1 MPRKENTKAKTWERD
16 RRNRMNT
23 YFKTLADLLPPHQE
37 GRKLNKVDI
46 LIHATKYIKEL
57 HNRTEELFS
66 THASEAHKEELVRLK
81 KFVTQLMSRTQ
92 LLSTLLKEAGISI
105 PAEPALEKI
114 SPLKWS
120 NKFNVDDV
128 DKYFDKIE
136 EKKTVETKKKEK
148 SVENKVPS
156 KRKSVTSSVPKK
168 LSEETADK
176 NVCNSIENQENRV
189 NCANSKN
196 YNSDST
202 SSIAES
208 DLKEAEHCHN
218 DSINEATTTGTINTK
233 KKPVEKKIESQKA
246 LKKKSKRKDKKK
258 SPVASTVTNLT
269 PNTLI
274 FSDGKLMPLVA
285 PMTSNIIVNTQQAP
299 TNPIILSS
307 TQQNQMI
314 VMQPLANRVQNSV
327 VSICNHALI
336 NTVQKVT
343 LNTVPAIHANM
354 VVDSHSSVSNV
365 KNIINA
371 TKIGGHKGILP
382 KSKDTTKTTM
392 TYKMPIPAI
401 HKEKLEKPKDNA
413 IKKESEIKKS
423 CKNHSKTHKSVSN
436 TLEATEENIERKSSK
451 ENAVKVQEDAT
462 VVRKAALKRTL
473 SAELDSAGEPED
485 KKRKDTNDE
494 VNTAQ
499 SIVSKASD
507 FTITCKSIES
517 LKYVIEKIGENI
529 RDENVITTKEKESGV
544 TESNG
549 AITQVVND
557 VSHEKMSKTDK
568 LINIVDTNCLERDK
582 KTIEDTVASQTIVS
596 DKYPNELHETNAAD
610 QSSNNFN
617 MSIDDITEKN
627 DENAENLN
635 AKSTLTDIDVA
646 EKAVGSDEPKK
657 ACNLG
662 KRFDNLLRATT
673 AKEEQQTQCDTMCT
687 ADSNKIILNLDTN
700 TTTTMKSDAGAN
712 VVDAME
718 SVPISSSSSSTSS
731 SSLSSS
737 TSLLSNNVINDETKL
752 TKISKDEIS
761 KSLSYSS
768 ENTFVPISNRTDG
781 LHSDLSNDIFASL
794 QVPSSSHNSESISPT
809 AAFLMSFPLVSSLN
823 GKTEVLDE
831 EMKEDFKYHSQ
842 TPPMLLQ
849 IGTIEPNSFK
859 LKTSSP
865 SHAIAEKRLKA
876 SCEEKQVASTN
887 TDIAPV
893 ECTTKAL
900 PKVMSEETLREP
912 YKIVQTVLTSNLEKP
927 VTTTSAFFSH
937 TSVSFSVDSS
947 CISSSLAANQNRP
960 DQLTTTNTLNS
971 ANVVSSQASQVNI
984 SASTD
989 KNNVVDCVSQAT
1001 INHNPDVTYSGA
1013 PNFLPN
1019 YSTVSNSLGTPQHI
1033 PSSSV
1038 YKNAIITQNP
1048 NSASVASRI
1057 ETTDSSQNLLDTRL
1071 DCATMT
1077 TNSSSATLR
1086 SFQVDY
1092 SDQGKDKDSQS
1103 SSHVTYPSHSKVALI
1118 DSGGIVSD
1126 HHVDYASQI
1135 DRSLPATSQSLPNY
1149 STATKECSLPTFSS
1163 QDMQPVYNQ
1172 AKDSHVLLDLNNSQQ
1187 TFGVNKKQEHII
1199 ASSHNDYVQAKTIS
1213 QKDSILYTNSETNET
1228 TSTSSQNQDYVTKAV
1243 SQENPFQRS
1252 YIKLSKSTDTSDNPN
1267 QADQK
1272 TKLNGVLSSKS
1283 QEQQQRHNHIRDS
1296 TYVPAKKVDVDSF
1309 VQSFQYN
1316 VKETM
1321 SNSSDRTNVLNTDDT
1336 HNNYVSYTNSKD
1348 NKKTNAVVSTNT
1360 MANSNKLTAMQ
1371 QNVVP
1376 RYSQQSSNYEQST
1389 MTENHAKSTTT
1400 VAHNSSNFSILSWTT
1415 FSPVSGSGGSSGN
1428 NNNNNNLMHF
1438 EQVQHPNDN
1447 TEAKTIC
1454 ESYNYIPL
1462 HKENTNFPNQVLIS
1476 DDYPTVST
1484 GIDKLRQGKIE
1495 PQKQPFVDSSK
1506 TRNDPS
1512 KQPNRMQ
1519 SQQTG
1524 NDYKF
1529 SDGKSK
1535 NKYSMDSDYN
1545 MQNEYSTA
1553 MGQQSQ
1559 QHGPKNHQNLSS
1571 KQEKIV
1577 YTYEPHNFDLAE
1589 SNVQMKYSIEA
1600 YTGANFKYAEK
1611 TTQQPGQHKYQA
1623 LAQGQISVLP
1633 HDNGSYNSSDV
1644 KHSQQ
1649 QQQQQQQ
1656 QSHGNNNSG
1665 NSNKSKSNQHPQH
1678 AVKAPVNWMMT
1689 PEVKHNSANIADII
1703 LPPIGKELEFCQNNL
1718 FTQTPAYNQGT
1729 PNQFYN
1735 NYDAAT
1741 AHSFPNLPVLQS
1753 DPKRSAETFY
1763 SEEQPFPWS
1772 PTKNSVHNSVEHVI
1786 GQSSI
1791 KCIDQHIVPS
1801 SLQSLVSDLDL
1812 SANLTEKQNFLFATA
1827 TPSSRISTE
1836 QNKDASAKEKEAN
1849 NVSGRDLHAILNT
1862 QNAQHSAST
1871 FLSVSQLVEHEKA
1884 EKSHQQQSHQQ
1895 HHQHHHPHQH
1905 SHSQQQ
1911 QQQQARKHQRKSNTS
1926 PRTTSKRQ
1934 MDIRK
1939 STTNDNLHQR
1949 HEEQKSSGPVFT
1961 EQNYQQPQQQ
1971 QKYQQNNVHW
1981 RSRNCKSNY
1990 TAEALIGTSVHDAGS
2005 HHQDKHASI
2014 KFTTNYPQNKFQNGL
2029 SAAAAVDA
2037 TVMPINY
2044 FSSAPPPDDGTA
2056 AGYGQSVVNQNF
2068 NTYAYSSNSANSIYP
2083 TGNFITSISTN
2094 TSNSY
2099 MGMQLHENTADYT
2112 VQEANSF
2119 LLPNMGGTSSS
2130 STANTS
2136 SANTISTTANA
2147 NGKTHQHYG
2156 KHPNC
2161 DKRSYSTAAKKGK
2174 RKSGLEAGPMQNLA
2188 EFPLS
2193 GINSPLEDYHHHS
2206 ATFLPPPPPPPPH
2219 ANPLYQN
2226 HPQTNVY
2233 AKTVN
2238 GLPPPPPSAMSA
2250 QGAAAVGATSF
2261 SMNSNMVRG
2270 GIVSSNPMAMPH
2282 HPSGGTSLTN
2292 FNLTTIFPEMNDKV
2306 TGYKPSNGIPS
2317 GLSQTASNQTAS
2329 YTQRTNYPSNSL
2341 CHLPQTCL

>member
-66 THASEAHKEELVRLK
+66 SHASEAHKEELVRLK
-81 KFVTQLMSRTQ
+81 KLVTQLMSRTQ

-136 EKKTVETKKKEK
+136 EKKTVGTKKKEK

-156 KRKSVTSSVPKK
+156 KRKSVTSSATKK

-202 SSIAES
+202 SSIAET
-208 DLKEAEHCHN
+208 DLKETGHCHN
-218 DSINEATTTGTINTK
+218 DSINEATTTGRTNTK

-336 NTVQKVT
+336 NTMQKVT

-382 KSKDTTKTTM
+382 KSKDITKTTM

-423 CKNHSKTHKSVSN
+423 CKNHSKIHKSVPN
-436 TLEATEENIERKSSK
+436 TEENIERKSSK
-451 ENAVKVQEDAT
+451 ENSVKVQEDAT
-462 VVRKAALKRTL
+462 VRKAAFKRTL
-473 SAELDSAGEPED
+473 SAESDSADEPED

-494 VNTAQ
+494 INITQ
-499 SIVSKASD
+499 PIVSKASD

-529 RDENVITTKEKESGV
+529 RDENVIAKEKESNV
-544 TESNG
+544 MESNG
-549 AITQVVND
+549 AITQVAND
-557 VSHEKMSKTDK
+557 VSHEKMSETDK
-568 LINIVDTNCLERDK
+568 LINTVDTNCLERDK
-582 KTIEDTVASQTIVS
+582 ETIEDNVTSETVVS
-596 DKYPNELHETNAAD
+596 DKYPNELHETDRGETD

-617 MSIDDITEKN
+617 VSIDDITEKN

-646 EKAVGSDEPKK
+646 EKAAGSDEPKK
-657 ACNLG
+657 TCNLG

-673 AKEEQQTQCDTMCT
+673 AKEQQQTQCDTMCT
-687 ADSNKIILNLDTN
+687 PDSNKIILNLDTN
-700 TTTTMKSDAGAN
+700 TTTTMKSDASAN
-712 VVDAME
+712 IVDTME

-737 TSLLSNNVINDETKL
+737 SSLLSNNVINDEGKL

-761 KSLSYSS
+761 KSLSYTS

-859 LKTSSP
+859 IKTSSP

-876 SCEEKQVASTN
+876 CEEKQVASTN

-937 TSVSFSVDSS
+937 TSVNFTVDSS
-947 CISSSLAANQNRP
+947 CISSSLANQSRP

-971 ANVVSSQASQVNI
+971 ANIVSSQASQVNI

-989 KNNVVDCVSQAT
+989 KNNIVDCVSQAT

-1013 PNFLPN
+1013 SNFLPN
-1019 YSTVSNSLGTPQHI
+1019 YSVSNSLATSQHT

-1038 YKNAIITQNP
+1038 YKNAIMTQNP
-1048 NSASVASRI
+1048 NITSIVSRI
-1057 ETTDSSQNLLDTRL
+1057 ETTDNSQNLLDTRL
-1071 DCATMT
+1071 DCATVT

-1092 SDQGKDKDSQS
+1092 SDQGKNKDSQN
-1103 SSHVTYPSHSKVALI
+1103 SSHITYPSHSKVALI
-1118 DSGGIVSD
+1118 NSGGIVSD
-1126 HHVDYASQI
+1126 HRVDYANQI
-1135 DRSLPATSQSLPNY
+1135 DRSLPTSQSLPNY

-1187 TFGVNKKQEHII
+1187 TFDVNKKQEHII

-1213 QKDSILYTNSETNET
+1213 QKDSISYTNNETNEA
-1228 TSTSSQNQDYVTKAV
+1228 TSTSSRNQNYVTKAV
-1243 SQENPFQRS
+1243 NQENPFQRS

-1309 VQSFQYN
+1309 VQSFQYD

-1321 SNSSDRTNVLNTDDT
+1321 NNSSDRTNVLNTDNT

-1348 NKKTNAVVSTNT
+1348 NKKTNAVVSANT

-1376 RYSQQSSNYEQST
+1376 RYSQQTSSNYEQST

-1415 FSPVSGSGGSSGN
+1415 FSPVSGSGGGSGS
-1428 NNNNNNLMHF
+1428 NNNNNLMHF
-1438 EQVQHPNDN
+1438 EQVQPHSNEN
-1447 TEAKTIC
+1447 TEAKAIC

-1462 HKENTNFPNQVLIS
+1462 HKENASFPNQLIS

-1495 PQKQPFVDSSK
+1495 QQKQSFVDTSK

-1519 SQQTG
+1519 NPQTG

-1529 SDGKSK
+1529 SDSGKSK

-1545 MQNEYSTA
+1545 MQNEYNTGMS
-1553 MGQQSQ
+1553 QQSQ

-1600 YTGANFKYAEK
+1600 YTGANFKYGEK
-1611 TTQQPGQHKYQA
+1611 TTQQPNQQKYQT
-1623 LAQGQISVLP
+1623 LTQGQISVLP

-1649 QQQQQQQ
+1649 QQQQQ
-1656 QSHGNNNSG
+1656 SHSNN

-1689 PEVKHNSANIADII
+1689 PEIKHNSSNIADII

-1763 SEEQPFPWS
+1763 SDEQPFPWS
-1772 PTKNSVHNSVEHVI
+1772 PTKNNVHNSVEHVI

-1836 QNKDASAKEKEAN
+1836 QSKDTSTKEKEAS

-1884 EKSHQQQSHQQ
+1884 EKNHQQQSHQQ

-1905 SHSQQQ
+1905 SQQQ
-1911 QQQQARKHQRKSNTS
+1911 QQQQARKHQRKNNTS

-1939 STTNDNLHQR
+1939 STTTNDNLHQR

-2029 SAAAAVDA
+2029 SATAAVDA

-2056 AGYGQSVVNQNF
+2056 TGYSQSMVNQNF

-2099 MGMQLHENTADYT
+2099 IGMQLHENTTDYT

-2219 ANPLYQN
+2219 TNPLYQN

-2250 QGAAAVGATSF
+2250 QSTATVGATSF

-2341 CHLPQTCL
+2341 CHLPQPCL

>member
-1 MPRKENTKAKTWERD
+1 MD
-16 RRNRMNT
+16 
-23 YFKTLADLLPPHQE
+23 Y
-37 GRKLNKVDI
+37 
-46 LIHATKYIKEL
+46 Y
-57 HNRTEELFS
+57 LFS
-66 THASEAHKEELVRLK
+66 
-81 KFVTQLMSRTQ
+81 
-92 LLSTLLKEAGISI
+92 
-105 PAEPALEKI
+105 
-114 SPLKWS
+114 
-120 NKFNVDDV
+120 
-128 DKYFDKIE
+128 
-136 EKKTVETKKKEK
+136 
-148 SVENKVPS
+148 
-156 KRKSVTSSVPKK
+156 
-168 LSEETADK
+168 
-176 NVCNSIENQENRV
+176 
-189 NCANSKN
+189 
-196 YNSDST
+196 
-202 SSIAES
+202 
-208 DLKEAEHCHN
+208 
-218 DSINEATTTGTINTK
+218 
-233 KKPVEKKIESQKA
+233 VEKKIKSQKT

-258 SPVASTVTNLT
+258 SALPPAVSAVTNLT

-285 PMTSNIIVNTQQAP
+285 PMTSNIIVNTQQAS

-343 LNTVPAIHANM
+343 LNTLPAIHANM

-401 HKEKLEKPKDNA
+401 HKEKLEKPKDST
-413 IKKESEIKKS
+413 KKESEVKKS
-423 CKNHSKTHKSVSN
+423 CKNHSKSHKSVPN
-436 TLEATEENIERKSSK
+436 TPEAIEENIERKSSK
-451 ENAVKVQEDAT
+451 ENNPIKVQEDAT
-462 VVRKAALKRTL
+462 TVRKIALKRTL
-473 SAELDSAGEPED
+473 SAESDSAGEPED
-485 KKRKDTNDE
+485 KKRKNTNSE
-494 VNTAQ
+494 INTAQ
-499 SIVSKASD
+499 PIISKASE
-507 FTITCKSIES
+507 FNITCKSIES
-517 LKYVIEKIGENI
+517 LKYVIEKIGEDIPNKH
-529 RDENVITTKEKESGV
+529 VITSNEKESDV
-544 TESNG
+544 TESSG
-549 AITQVVND
+549 TITAVAND
-557 VSHEKMSKTDK
+557 ASHENTSKTDK
-568 LINIVDTNCLERDK
+568 IINIVETNCLEIDK
-582 KTIEDTVASQTIVS
+582 ETTENPVTSRTVL
-596 DKYPNELHETNAAD
+596 DKFHANELRETDATD

-617 MSIDDITEKN
+617 MSIDNIAEKS
-627 DENAENLN
+627 DENAENLS

-646 EKAVGSDEPKK
+646 EKAVGSDLESKK

-673 AKEEQQTQCDTMCT
+673 ANEKQQTQCDTMCT

-700 TTTTMKSDAGAN
+700 TTTTMKSDASAS
-712 VVDAME
+712 VVDAVA
-718 SVPISSSSSSTSS
+718 SVPISSSSSSISSSTSS
-731 SSLSSS
+731 SS
-737 TSLLSNNVINDETKL
+737 SLLSSNVINDETKL
-752 TKISKDEIS
+752 TKTSKDEMS
-761 KSLSYSS
+761 KSLSYTS

-859 LKTSSP
+859 IKTSSP

-876 SCEEKQVASTN
+876 SCEEKPVASTN
-887 TDIAPV
+887 TGIIAPV
-893 ECTTKAL
+893 ECPTTKSL

-912 YKIVQTVLTSNLEKP
+912 YKIVQTVLTSNLEKS
-927 VTTTSAFFSH
+927 VTTTNAFFSH
-937 TSVSFSVDSS
+937 TSVSFSAVDSS
-947 CISSSLAANQNRP
+947 CVSSSLAANQNRSS
-960 DQLTTTNTLNS
+960 QLMTTNALNNV
-971 ANVVSSQASQVNI
+971 NVVSSQTSQVNI
-984 SASTD
+984 SASVD
-989 KNNVVDCVSQAT
+989 KSDIMNCVTQETTNRNSDIA
-1001 INHNPDVTYSGA
+1001 YSGA
-1013 PNFLPN
+1013 SNFLPN
-1019 YSTVSNSLGTPQHI
+1019 YSTVNNSVGTPQHT
-1033 PSSSV
+1033 PNLSV
-1038 YKNAIITQNP
+1038 YKNAMTTTQNP
-1048 NSASVASRI
+1048 NSTSVVSRI

-1071 DCATMT
+1071 DCATVT

-1092 SDQGKDKDSQS
+1092 SNQGKDKGSQS
-1103 SSHVTYPSHSKVALI
+1103 SSHVSYPSHNKVALI
-1118 DSGGIVSD
+1118 DSAGIVSD
-1126 HHVDYASQI
+1126 HRVDYANQI
-1135 DRSLPATSQSLPNY
+1135 DRSLPATSLPNY
-1149 STATKECSLPTFSS
+1149 SATTKECSLPTFPS
-1163 QDMQPVYNQ
+1163 QDMQPMYNQ
-1172 AKDSHVLLDLNNSQQ
+1172 AKDNHVLLDLNDSQQ
-1187 TFGVNKKQEHII
+1187 TFDVHKKQEHII
-1199 ASSHNDYVQAKTIS
+1199 VSSHNDYAQAKTIS
-1213 QKDSILYTNSETNET
+1213 QKDSISYTNGETNET
-1228 TSTSSQNQDYVTKAV
+1228 TSVSSRNQDYMTKTV

-1252 YIKLSKSTDTSDNPN
+1252 YNKLSKSTDTSDNPN
-1267 QADQK
+1267 QTDQK
-1272 TKLNGVLSSKS
+1272 TKLNSMLSSKS

-1309 VQSFQYN
+1309 VQSFQYD

-1321 SNSSDRTNVLNTDDT
+1321 SNSSERTNVLNTDNT
-1336 HNNYVSYTNSKD
+1336 HNNYVSYTNNKD
-1348 NKKTNAVVSTNT
+1348 NKKTNAVASTNA
-1360 MANSNKLTAMQ
+1360 MANSKLTAVQ
-1371 QNVVP
+1371 QNIVP
-1376 RYSQQSSNYEQST
+1376 RYSQHTSSNYEQNT

-1415 FSPVSGSGGSSGN
+1415 FSPVSGSGGGGGSSGS
-1428 NNNNNNLMHF
+1428 NNNNLMHF
-1438 EQVQHPNDN
+1438 DQVQPHPNDN

-1454 ESYNYIPL
+1454 ESYNYVPL
-1462 HKENTNFPNQVLIS
+1462 HKENTNFSNQVLIS

-1495 PQKQPFVDSSK
+1495 PQKQSFVDTSK

-1512 KQPNRMQ
+1512 KQQNRMQ
-1519 SQQTG
+1519 SQQTD

-1529 SDGKSK
+1529 GDGNKSK
-1535 NKYSMDSDYN
+1535 NKYSMDSEYN
-1545 MQNEYSTA
+1545 MQNEYNTS
-1553 MGQQSQ
+1553 MSQQQSQQSQ
-1559 QHGPKNHQNLSS
+1559 QHGPKNHQSLSS
-1571 KQEKIV
+1571 KQEKMI

-1600 YTGANFKYAEK
+1600 YTGTNFKYAEK
-1611 TTQQPGQHKYQA
+1611 TTQQPGQHKYQT
-1623 LAQGQISVLP
+1623 LVQGQISVLP

-1644 KHSQQ
+1644 KHN
-1649 QQQQQQQ
+1649 QQQQQ
-1656 QSHGNNNSG
+1656 QSHSGNNNSG
-1665 NSNKSKSNQHPQH
+1665 SKSKNNQHPQH

-1689 PEVKHNSANIADII
+1689 PEVKHNSANITDII

-1718 FTQTPAYNQGT
+1718 FTQTPTYNQGT

-1753 DPKRSAETFY
+1753 DPKRSTETFY

-1812 SANLTEKQNFLFATA
+1812 TANLTEKQNFLFATA

-1836 QNKDASAKEKEAN
+1836 QGKDTSIKEKETN

-1884 EKSHQQQSHQQ
+1884 EKNHQQQNHQQ

-1905 SHSQQQ
+1905 SQQ

-1939 STTNDNLHQR
+1939 STTTNDNLHQR

-1990 TAEALIGTSVHDAGS
+1990 TAEALIGTSVHDASS

-2029 SAAAAVDA
+2029 SAAAVDA

-2056 AGYGQSVVNQNF
+2056 AGYGQSMVNQNF

-2112 VQEANSF
+2112 VQETNSF

-2130 STANTS
+2130 STVNTS
-2136 SANTISTTANA
+2136 SANTISTSANA
-2147 NGKTHQHYG
+2147 NGKNPQHYG

-2174 RKSGLEAGPMQNLA
+2174 RKSGIEAGPMQNLA

-2206 ATFLPPPPPPPPH
+2206 ATFLPPPPPPPPPH

-2250 QGAAAVGATSF
+2250 QGAATSF

-2306 TGYKPSNGIPS
+2306 QY
-2317 GLSQTASNQTAS
+2317 L
-2329 YTQRTNYPSNSL
+2329 
-2341 CHLPQTCL
+2341 